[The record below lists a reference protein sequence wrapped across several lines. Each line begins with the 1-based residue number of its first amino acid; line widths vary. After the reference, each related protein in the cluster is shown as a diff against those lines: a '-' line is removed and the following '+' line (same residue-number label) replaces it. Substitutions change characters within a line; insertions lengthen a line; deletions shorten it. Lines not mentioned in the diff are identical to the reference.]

1 MKIDQNSIRGP
12 YKLRTHAAIMAGQY
26 HSRGFTLIELM
37 IVIVI
42 IGVIAAIALP
52 AYANYVARAQV
63 NRTFIEI
70 SAYRTA
76 VEISLANGD
85 SAALGVNA
93 KEEVGFQDSSI
104 NSVTFGSFAD
114 AANSTIV
121 ATRRYRQCKYSWFD
135 GDPQSRFE
143 WQLDLRGRRSRWRMV
158 GQVQAQKLQLRQLRL
173 VPGSFPQPA
182 GALNLF
188 H

>member
-121 ATRRYRQCKYSWFD
+121 ATLGGTASASIH
-135 GDPQSRFE
+135 GSTVTLSR
-143 WQLDLRGRRSRWRMV
+143 DLSGNWTCVVV
-158 GQVQAQKLQLRQLRL
+158 G
-173 VPGSFPQPA
+173 A
-182 GALNLF
+182 GGGWSDKFKPKSCN
-188 H
+188 